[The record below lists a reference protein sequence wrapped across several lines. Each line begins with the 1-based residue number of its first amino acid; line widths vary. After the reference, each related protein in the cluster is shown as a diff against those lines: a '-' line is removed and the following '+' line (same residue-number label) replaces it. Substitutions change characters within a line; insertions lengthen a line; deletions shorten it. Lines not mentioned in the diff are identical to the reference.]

1 MIIFKFEIMYLLDL
15 KLLII
20 PMLEYFDLWNI
31 FSQNSSNVLSCASLS
46 TSQGIFLQLFS
57 WPNMLPKFRM
67 FSLNVDYSSRI
78 RSQTL
83 DKKLNGQYRI
93 WIILVSRRITHL
105 VFPLIFSSRIF
116 SIRWGLSARLQT
128 LTLFLYSNFFTGSYW
143 GIYYL

>member
-1 MIIFKFEIMYLLDL
+1 MFTWPKTV
-15 KLLII
+15 
-20 PMLEYFDLWNI
+20 N
-31 FSQNSSNVLSCASLS
+31 NSNVRIFRSLKHFF
-46 TSQGIFLQLFS
+46 TKLFQCFIMCIILQGLSQGILLQAFALIHAMQRAQNSECF
-57 WPNMLPKFRM
+57 P
-67 FSLNVDYSSRI
+67 LNVDYSSRI